1 MIVVFTSI
9 FFTNKTIHHRITR
22 LLLTIIST
30 ITICI
35 KDNEEVN
42 YLFYSTINSAD
53 CVDMNCD
60 GLKKNLIR
68 DNDGSLLGAIGAV
81 IPQSEYE
88 WDGDARR
95 GLGNYRIPKS
105 MLTTTSGL
113 VINPDVLAKYKGR

>member
-1 MIVVFTSI
+1 MVVVFASI
-9 FFTNKTIHHRITR
+9 FFTNKTIHHRITW

-81 IPQSEYE
+81 IPQSEYQ

>member
-1 MIVVFTSI
+1 
-9 FFTNKTIHHRITR
+9 
-22 LLLTIIST
+22 LTIIST

-81 IPQSEYE
+81 IPQSEYQ

>member
-1 MIVVFTSI
+1 MVVVFTSI

-81 IPQSEYE
+81 IPQSEYQ

>member
-1 MIVVFTSI
+1 MVVVFTSI
-9 FFTNKTIHHRITR
+9 FFTNKTIHHRITW

-81 IPQSEYE
+81 IPQSEYQ